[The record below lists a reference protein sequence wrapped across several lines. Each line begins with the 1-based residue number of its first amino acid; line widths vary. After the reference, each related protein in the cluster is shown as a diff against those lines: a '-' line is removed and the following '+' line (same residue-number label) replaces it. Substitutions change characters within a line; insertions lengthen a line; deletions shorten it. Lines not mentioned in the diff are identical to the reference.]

1 MKQNDLSRRERQIM
15 DALHELG
22 DEASAEDIR
31 QKLPNPPGYS
41 AVRAMLAKL
50 EAKGAI
56 RHKEEG
62 LRYVYSPTAR
72 RSAAR
77 RSAVERLVRVFFG
90 GSPGEAVNA
99 LLEAEKWDPRELDEM
114 SKRIEQMKKERG
126 TMSAREMLETLVAA
140 SADPV
145 AALVLKATLAM
156 AASLLLIRSA
166 HGAPASLRHLVA
178 AAGFGVL
185 LLLPLAALV
194 VPEREIAVAPRPGGR
209 GFARGRAAA
218 TTADVRAGLDR

>member
-1 MKQNDLSRRERQIM
+1 MSTTNDGLSRRERQIM

-31 QKLPNPPGYS
+31 QKLPDPPSYS

-62 LRYVYSPTAR
+62 LRYVYSPTTK

-90 GSPGEAVNA
+90 GSTGEAVSA
-99 LLEAEKWDPRELDEM
+99 LLDAEEWSPEELEEM
-114 SKRIEQMKKERG
+114 SRRIERMKKERG
-126 TMSAREMLETLVAA
+126 
-140 SADPV
+140 
-145 AALVLKATLAM
+145 K
-156 AASLLLIRSA
+156 
-166 HGAPASLRHLVA
+166 
-178 AAGFGVL
+178 
-185 LLLPLAALV
+185 
-194 VPEREIAVAPRPGGR
+194 
-209 GFARGRAAA
+209 
-218 TTADVRAGLDR
+218 